1 MDLKE
6 QKFLRLRLKEVFPK
20 KSSDDLNRMFQTLKD
35 VKGATSG
42 FYRVIGG
49 QVTAIGVFLG
59 NPNKRAYYKIED
71 GGSTLYYDD

>member
-1 MDLKE
+1 
-6 QKFLRLRLKEVFPK
+6 
-20 KSSDDLNRMFQTLKD
+20 MFQTLKD